1 MRSVFLAITATTVL
15 AVTTPTFAA
24 KSHDHPTPTF
34 ASEGQN
40 QPIPASQSRNQPKP
54 SYDTCATLAVERAVA
69 PGQGSS
75 NPENHHTAFMR
86 QCQDGKIPLGN

>member
-54 SYDTCATLAVERAVA
+54 SYDTCATLAVERGVA

-86 QCQDGKIPLGN
+86 QCRDGKIPLGY